1 MKLPIYVANEADI
14 LITDQ
19 VIGSIPG
26 VEITLSNSYLSL
38 SIMKSVKDEVTV
50 VILSNNPYEISFSF
64 EKDTMCKLNVIYYFT
79 KKTKLNTLFSLCDD
93 TNVLLNETYLSSKK
107 VEVQNNREFALSR
120 NAVLNLNL
128 GQLSVGSF
136 VMNEEIL
143 LKDETSELAYDT
155 LYLGSNDDLFTVTQN
170 IRHLSKNATSNI
182 NNMIVSSNSSELNF
196 SVNGYIAKGMSG
208 SVCRQQNRGVILSE
222 TGSVRVDPKLY
233 IDEYDVEAGHGAAIG
248 QINEDEMFYLLSR
261 GLDEINAKRLILSG
275 YTENYLSSLEDS
287 LFKTKV
293 IKKVSQKIKGE

>member
-1 MKLPIYVANEADI
+1 MKLPIYLSSVADI
-14 LITDQ
+14 ILSNQIEGNASGVNLSKTDQ
-19 VIGSIPG
+19 ILS
-26 VEITLSNSYLSL
+26 ITLSRQ
-38 SIMKSVKDEVTV
+38 VKDQLT
-50 VILSNNPYEISFSF
+50 ILVLSDNPYNLSFAF
-64 EKDTMCKLNVIYYFT
+64 EKDSMNKVNLIYYFT
-79 KKTKLNTLFSLCDD
+79 KKTELNVSFVLEENANL
-93 TNVLLNETYLSSKK
+93 LLNETFLSSKRISSIF
-107 VEVQNNREFALSR
+107 NRQFSLSKH
-120 NAVLNLNL
+120 AILNLNL
-128 GQLSVGSF
+128 GQLSEGTHKIV
-136 VMNEEIL
+136 EEIL
-143 LKDETSELAYDT
+143 LQDETSELAYDT
-155 LYLGSNDDLFTVTQN
+155 LFLGASEDLFEVTQN

-208 SVCRQQNRGVILSE
+208 SVCRQQNRGVILNE

-261 GLDEINAKRLILSG
+261 GLDEVDAKRLILSG

-287 LFKTKV
+287 LFKNKV

>member
-1 MKLPIYVANEADI
+1 MKLPAYLTQQADI
-14 LITDQ
+14 ILADQ
-19 VIGSIPG
+19 VSGNKPG
-26 VEITLSNSYLSL
+26 VDINSSHQNL
-38 SIMKSVKDEVTV
+38 SISLTKLLSDQVTV
-50 VILSNNPYEISFSF
+50 LVLSENNQDLSISFQSGSM
-64 EKDTMCKLNVIYYFT
+64 TKLNVIYYFS
-79 KKTKLNTLFSLCDD
+79 KKTNFNISYNLCDNA
-93 TNVLLNETYLSSKK
+93 NVLLNETFLSSKK
-107 VEVQNNREFALSR
+107 VNVELKREFNLSKD
-120 NAVLNLNL
+120 AILNINL
-128 GQLSVGSF
+128 GQLSVGS
-136 VMNEEIL
+136 VKAIEEIH

-155 LYLGSNDDLFTVTQN
+155 LYLGANDDLFEVTQN
-170 IRHLSKNATSNI
+170 IRHLAKNATSNI

-208 SVCRQQNRGVILSE
+208 SVCRQQNRGVILNE